1 MNILQEIFTDH
12 YEEIKYTLHPRPA
25 EMENIDKMI
34 NCGDPSFGGAMYGC
48 TNCGNLKFVPFR
60 CHNRFCPICGNKYSM
75 ERTTSMSFKLINVRH
90 RHCVFTI
97 DASLRDFFLQDRSL
111 LNCLFHSV
119 SSVVLRLFS
128 KMNKH
133 KNFTPG
139 FIMVLHTFGRDL
151 KWNPHIHCLISEGG
165 YSDDAFWRNVSH
177 FNYTFLRN
185 AFRSFNRWRTAI
197 LSSFGYDPH
206 IKEEPYHEKEDQR
219 ATRKI
224 YFKSSRRY
232 DIRGH
237 SPYERGEPAGYG
249 LFPK

>member
-1 MNILQEIFTDH
+1 
-12 YEEIKYTLHPRPA
+12 
-25 EMENIDKMI
+25 
-34 NCGDPSFGGAMYGC
+34 
-48 TNCGNLKFVPFR
+48 
-60 CHNRFCPICGNKYSM
+60 
-75 ERTTSMSFKLINVRH
+75 
-90 RHCVFTI
+90 
-97 DASLRDFFLQDRSL
+97 
-111 LNCLFHSV
+111 
-119 SSVVLRLFS
+119 
-128 KMNKH
+128 
-133 KNFTPG
+133 
-139 FIMVLHTFGRDL
+139 MVLHTFGRDL

-206 IKEEPYHEKEDQR
+206 IKEEPYHKKEDQR